1 MRERYGFDL
10 AAPDMLE
17 RIRSLVSER
26 PDDPDRVLLLAAAL
40 AMSGDD
46 DLAIIQARR
55 AAELAPQ
62 SARAHTTLASLL
74 LRGGDQPGALAGARH
89 AAELDGDDPTV
100 LYNLGLAEW
109 FAGDRKKAREAFHG
123 AAQSLNAR
131 AGSSDPNGQPEPS
144 DQRRGWW
151 PLRRRV

>member
-62 SARAHTTLASLL
+62 SARAQTTLASLL
-74 LRGGDQPGALAGARH
+74 LRSGDQDGALAGARH

-109 FAGDRKKAREAFHG
+109 FAGDRKKAREAFQG
-123 AAQSLNAR
+123 AAQSLNPS
-131 AGSSDPNGQPEPS
+131 AGGADTNGRPGPG
-144 DQRRGWW
+144 DQHRGWW